1 MNRIERFRSRLSGLN
16 LNAALV
22 LDPLNVGY
30 LSGFTGSNGAVLVT
44 PERAVFITDGRY
56 TTQAKR
62 ECAGFEIAIAPS
74 SGAFTDAIAERA
86 KDLGAPELAVES
98 DYVTVARLAELQ
110 DKLKETRFKP
120 VGSLASPL
128 RQVKDAGE
136 IAAIREACGIA
147 DRAFEYLLTLLRPG
161 VTERELA
168 ADLEHW
174 MKRHGSEKEAF
185 ETIIVSGANSALPHG
200 RPSDKPLEV
209 GDFVTFDFGARVRR
223 YPSDLTR
230 TVVLGAATDKQRE
243 VYQVVLDAQ
252 IAAIA
257 AIRPGADGKG
267 IDSVARDLITARGY
281 GEQFSHGLGH
291 GLGLHIHDHV
301 ALSQRAEVKL
311 EAGMVITVEPGVYL
325 EGWGGVRIE
334 DDILLTEDGHEVLTH
349 APKELIEVR
358 VER

>member
-1 MNRIERFRSRLSGLN
+1 MNRIERFRSRLRELK
-16 LNAALV
+16 LNAGLV

-62 ECAGFEIAIAPS
+62 ECPEFELAIAPS

-86 KDLGAPELAVES
+86 LDLGAPELALES
-98 DYVTVARLAELQ
+98 DYVTVARLEELQ
-110 DKLKETRFKP
+110 GKLKEIRLKP
-120 VGSLASPL
+120 VANLASPL

-147 DRAFEYLLTLLRPG
+147 DQAFEYLLTLLRPG

-185 ETIIVSGANSALPHG
+185 ETIVVSGANSALPHG
-200 RPSDKPLEV
+200 RPSGKLLAV
-209 GDFVTFDFGARVRR
+209 GDFITFDFGARVRR

-230 TVVLGAATDKQRE
+230 TVVLGTATEKQRE

-252 IAAIA
+252 LAAIE
-257 AIRPGADGKG
+257 AIRAGADGKA

-334 DDILLTEDGHEVLTH
+334 DDILVTADGHEVLTH
-349 APKELIEVR
+349 APKELIEIPV
-358 VER
+358 